1 MLASVALVLV
11 SERAQPVSAAD
22 IMVGL
27 QAAPTRSDTLAARL
41 AEGRLRVVPALGQE
55 GAELGEALARLSAAL
70 AEPDRR
76 GLGDAVAGVDA
87 ALARL
92 KSGGGARPAAD
103 LGAVET
109 MLADARRLVP
119 LVAEGRR

>member
-55 GAELGEALARLSAAL
+55 GAELGDALARLSAAL

-92 KSGGGARPAAD
+92 KSGGARPAAD

-109 MLADARRLVP
+109 LLADARRLVP
-119 LVAEGRR
+119 LVGEGRR